1 MKKLFELIPAEYAL
15 QHHLVPLFADE
26 KGIHV
31 AMDDPQNYDLI
42 KEIEFFT
49 EQTIIPVKWEWSRI
63 FNEINIHYNIAHHVD
78 DKRSYNLYQY
88 RERQSINGGKEK
100 NNEDYTIIK
109 WVDELVSEAIARRA
123 SDIHIESEENSL
135 RIRLRIDGVLW
146 DWKKKVDYKKELVIS
161 RLKIMAHLDI
171 AERRKPQDGRF
182 SMQSDTNQIDVRVST
197 LPTTYG
203 EKVVMRLL
211 DKSSLILSLDGLG
224 FDPALTDALK
234 STLQSSYGMILVTGP
249 TGSGKTTTLYSALQ
263 FINKPEVNIITVE
276 DPIEYHIPG
285 INQTNVKPAIGLN
298 FATILRTILRQDPD
312 VIMVGEIRDRETAEI
327 AVRAALTGHLVL
339 STLHT
344 NDAPTTIIRL
354 IDMGIEPFLLAG
366 ALKMVIAQRLLRK
379 ICPSC
384 KTVDSRANDLLPEYF
399 APSEKQFVF
408 YHGQGCSHCHFTGYY
423 GRCAVA
429 EYILI
434 DEEMAGAIQKFHGLN
449 ELLTLARIKGFKTLK
464 EVSLQKCL
472 DGITSLREVI
482 SEVDHL

>member
-1 MKKLFELIPAEYAL
+1 MKNLFQIIPAEYAL
-15 QHHLVPLFADE
+15 QHHLVPLFIDE
-26 KGIHV
+26 QGIHV
-31 AMDDPQNYDLI
+31 AMDDPQNYDVI
-42 KEIEFFT
+42 REIEFFT
-49 EQTIIPVKWEWSRI
+49 EQTIIPVKWEWSQI
-63 FNEINIHYNIAHHVD
+63 FNEINTHYNIAQEVE
-78 DKRSYNLYQY
+78 DKRSYNLFQY
-88 RERQSINGGKEK
+88 REIQGLNEK
-100 NNEDYTIIK
+100 KDHDEHTIIK

-135 RIRLRIDGVLW
+135 RVRFRIDGVLW
-146 DWKKKVDYKKELVIS
+146 DWDKKVNYKKEFVIS

-171 AERRKPQDGRF
+171 AEKRRPQDGRF
-182 SMQSDTNQIDVRVST
+182 SMQSDTDRIDVRVST
-197 LPTTYG
+197 LPTTFG
-203 EKVVMRLL
+203 EKIVLRLL

-224 FDPALTDALK
+224 FDLELTDNLK
-234 STLQSSYGMILVTGP
+234 RILRSSYGMILVTGP

-263 FINKPEVNIITVE
+263 FVNKPEVNIITVE

-298 FATILRTILRQDPD
+298 FAAILRTILRQDPD
-312 VIMVGEIRDRETAEI
+312 IIMVGEIRDRETAEI

-384 KTVDSRANDLLPEYF
+384 KAVDGQANDLLPEYF
-399 APSEKQFVF
+399 QHSDNQFIF
-408 YHGQGCSHCHFTGYY
+408 YEGRGCPHCHFTGYY

-434 DEEMAGAIQKFHGLN
+434 DEEMAGAVQRFNGLN
-449 ELLTLARIKGFKTLK
+449 ELISLARMKGFKTLK
-464 EVSLQKCL
+464 EASLQKCL
-472 DGITSLREVI
+472 DGITSLSELF